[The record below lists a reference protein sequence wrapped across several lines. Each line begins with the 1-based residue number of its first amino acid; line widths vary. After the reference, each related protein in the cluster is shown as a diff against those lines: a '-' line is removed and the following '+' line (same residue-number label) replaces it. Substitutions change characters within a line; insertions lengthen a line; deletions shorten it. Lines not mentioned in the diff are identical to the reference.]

1 MDSDDVEMIVGE
13 ILSCKS
19 TSESLETLTD
29 GLDDIIELLGRLADP
44 IRISAASRG
53 SSVTCLADVV
63 GATPTTVPES
73 LANLRLPRL
82 VQVRREGTFA
92 SSSAPGVS
100 SQYIVTS
107 FDVQFDAG
115 PHDRL

>member
-1 MDSDDVEMIVGE
+1 MTSSSCSVG
-13 ILSCKS
+13 L
-19 TSESLETLTD
+19 
-29 GLDDIIELLGRLADP
+29 P
-44 IRISAASRG
+44 IRSASAPLQG
-53 SSVTCLADVV
+53 VSSVTCLADVV